1 MELVLLLV
9 DDESLLHFVDQ
20 SCALGYIQE
29 RGADL
34 LVSLALNTCPLG
46 DAFRAL
52 LLHALED
59 SITFDSRDSMQGGAS
74 AFLLGVNGLAKE
86 ESRDTLVQLQK
97 SVLTQFSHL
106 TSLFLL
112 SLLLVLFVFF
122 FLSLLLEF
130 RLLLSLL
137 L

>member
-1 MELVLLLV
+1 
-9 DDESLLHFVDQ
+9 
-20 SCALGYIQE
+20 
-29 RGADL
+29 
-34 LVSLALNTCPLG
+34 
-46 DAFRAL
+46 
-52 LLHALED
+52 
-59 SITFDSRDSMQGGAS
+59 MQGGAS

-86 ESRDTLVQLQK
+86 ESCDTLVQLQK